1 MALYQR
7 IPYDVPHFGADCGF
21 LCLPSDMTAAA
32 LPIDAAV
39 KSLNADVTNAGTAI
53 PTDTAQSWAL
63 FYSQW
68 LEFTGQDPDSPG
80 TSGWLFGHGV
90 GDWLSASAVS
100 MSAINDQIA
109 QLAKWRQTL
118 SQWITPSGPDV
129 TPPGAMTFWQSLALM
144 VVLGA
149 LGIAAVIVV
158 PKIVGKKT
166 TASPTSSP
174 ASS

>member
-7 IPYDVPHFGADCGF
+7 IPYDVPHFGAECGF

-68 LEFTGQDPDSPG
+68 LEFTGQDPSAPG
-80 TSGWLFGHGV
+80 TSGWLFGHGAL
-90 GDWLSASAVS
+90 DWWSASWVS
-100 MSAINDQIA
+100 MSAINQQIA
-109 QLAKWRQTL
+109 QVASWRQTL
-118 SQWITPSGPDV
+118 SQYITLTGPGLANPPSSLG
-129 TPPGAMTFWQSLALM
+129 FFQSLALM
-144 VVLGA
+144 AVIGA
-149 LGIAAVIVV
+149 LGIAAVIVI
-158 PKIVGKKT
+158 PKLKRSEG
-166 TASPTSSP
+166 
-174 ASS
+174 